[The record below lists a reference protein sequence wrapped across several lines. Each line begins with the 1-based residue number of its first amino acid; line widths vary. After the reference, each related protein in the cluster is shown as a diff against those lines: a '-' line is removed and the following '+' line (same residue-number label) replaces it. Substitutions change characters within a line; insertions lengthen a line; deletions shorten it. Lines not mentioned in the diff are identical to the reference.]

1 MIYNY
6 QLNLLSEDEFAY
18 LAFCVCKEWET
29 KSKTEFNIKYIN
41 LFKEQAIIHI
51 LNKYKNMLKDEYLS
65 LPEKILDKMFLT
77 N

>member
-6 QLNLLSEDEFAY
+6 QLNGLSEEEFAY
-18 LAFCVCKEWET
+18 LAFCLLKEWE
-29 KSKTEFNIKYIN
+29 KTSNIKFNIKYIN
-41 LFKEQAIIHI
+41 FFKEQAVIHI
-51 LNKYKNMLKDEYLS
+51 VDKYKNTLKDEYLL